1 MVAKTTTVLQMPKLT
16 KLRLEHLSLY
26 SSQPT
31 IEVSFPRG
39 VFCLAGANGLGKSTF
54 LAAVNYGLTGIVP
67 SDRKFN
73 SVKEYYEESQGFAQE
88 FFDGRVGERDRKR
101 AAVSLS
107 FLVGKT
113 QFDLRRGIFMDT
125 LLGSLVVRDLTNS
138 AVIVD
143 GSTMT
148 SADRDG
154 RYKELLSEA
163 VGLNSFEQF
172 VFLQHF
178 VFTFDER
185 RHLLFWDQ
193 KVLEQALHISFGVD
207 PRNADKADSLRRE
220 AERADSLVRNYQWD
234 ATVLKKKLQQLE
246 SILDDDADPKDLD
259 REMNQYKALL
269 HSKDEAE
276 EYARR
281 SQQQRQDVDL
291 QYAQAVALVAD
302 KTAAYEKAFS
312 EHFATRTAIE
322 SHPILLRT
330 LESGKCAICGSTGN
344 DVAKVVS
351 SKLAEH
357 TCPLCASGITR
368 NQKNPGVLRKLDSEL
383 SKAKAELSDVTSR
396 RTRMQAEVEEAD
408 ARLSHAVAT
417 LDRYEREHTSLV
429 DVSAD
434 RSGAALQRRIAG
446 YREQIQSL
454 LDKKKTQYEKRE
466 EKRKELGQLQ
476 KSLVA
481 HYSEAEERF
490 VPTFKELAYS
500 FLGIELDM
508 RLDTKAAGVFLTLA
522 VKNAPRRQVYQ
533 LSESQRF
540 FVDIALRM
548 ALLQFT
554 SPKERNACLLIDTPE
569 GSLDIAYESRAGDM
583 FARFIRDGFN
593 IVMTANINTSQLLL
607 NLAAKCGPS
616 RMHLCRMTS
625 WTELSEVQK
634 AEEHLFDRAYK
645 QIVGALRSANVGS
658 TGRKVKHA

>member
-1 MVAKTTTVLQMPKLT
+1 MVTRPTTVLKMPKLT
-16 KLRLEHLSLY
+16 KLRLDHLSLY
-26 SSQPT
+26 SSQPS

-67 SDRKFN
+67 PDRKYE
-73 SVKEYYEESQGFAQE
+73 SVKEYYDESQGFAEE

-107 FLVGKT
+107 FLVGNT
-113 QFDLRRGIFMDT
+113 LFELTRAIFGEARFCC
-125 LLGSLVVRDLTNS
+125 LSVKDLTDNT
-138 AVIVD
+138 VLVD
-143 GSTMT
+143 GSAMT
-148 SADRDG
+148 AIDRDDK
-154 RYKELLSEA
+154 YKELLA
-163 VGLNSFEQF
+163 KAIGLNSFEQF
-172 VFLQHF
+172 VFLQQF

-193 KVLEQALHISFGVD
+193 KVLEQALHICFGVD

-220 AERADSLVRNYQWD
+220 AEKADSLVRNYQWD

-246 SILDDDADPKDLD
+246 SILDDDIGGKDLD
-259 REMNQYKALL
+259 REMAEYKALI
-269 HSKDEAE
+269 HSRDEAE
-276 EYARR
+276 MQTRK

-312 EHFATRTAIE
+312 DHFATKSAIE
-322 SHPILLRT
+322 AHPILLQT
-330 LESGKCAICGSTGN
+330 LESLKCALCGSTGN
-344 DVAKVVS
+344 EIAKIIN
-351 SKLAEH
+351 SKLAEN
-357 TCPLCASGITR
+357 TCPLCASSIDR
-368 NQKNPGVLRKLDSEL
+368 SKKKPDVLRKLDAEL
-383 SKAKAELSDVTSR
+383 SKEKAELVDVTSR
-396 RTRMQAEVEEAD
+396 RTRMQAEVEDAD
-408 ARLSHAVAT
+408 ARLSHAITA
-417 LDRYEREHTSLV
+417 LDRYEREHSPVVEAST
-429 DVSAD
+429 D

-446 YREQIQSL
+446 YREQIQNL
-454 LDKKKTQYEKRE
+454 LDKKKAQYEKRE
-466 EKRKELGQLQ
+466 EKRKALGQLQ

-481 HYSEAEERF
+481 QYSEAEERF
-490 VPTFKELAYS
+490 VPVFKELAYS
-500 FLGIELDM
+500 FLGIDLDI

-522 VKNAPRRQVYQ
+522 VKNAPRRQIYH

-554 SPKERNACLLIDTPE
+554 STEERSACLLIDTPE

-583 FARFIRDGFN
+583 FARFVRDGFN
-593 IVMTANINTSQLLL
+593 IIMTANINTSQLLL

-616 RMHLCRMTS
+616 RMHLCRMTT

-634 AEEHLFDRAYK
+634 AEEHLFDQAYR
-645 QIVGALRSANVGS
+645 QIVAALKSTK
-658 TGRKVKHA
+658 TGRRVKHA